1 MKKIRFMFLLLL
13 LVFMPINT
21 LAQQTSSPI
30 SIDGKLVE
38 FNTTT
43 GFPFLDENNRT
54 QVPFRIALEAF
65 GAKVDWQQ
73 STRTAIAEKDGI
85 KVEVQIGAKYIIKNG
100 IKIENDTIALIVEG
114 KTYLPIRKVME
125 AFGSTVEW
133 NSDNKTVEIISRKD
147 KNIYTS
153 EYLNNLVAATA
164 SKTDVLEFRKK
175 DNPRRKGLLKVEGKY
190 FDMYYPDDDYGK
202 EVAKLL
208 IPHMDKTYMML
219 TDIYGLQ
226 AKVEVHLIHE
236 KDALTLREGD
246 IRRTERVT
254 FVLLEPNND
263 ANGNNLSEFVHEIS
277 HNFFD
282 EANGGSTNT
291 MWISEANAKYIPSL
305 YMKYNYDG
313 NADMW
318 SFYQLDMLAKELN
331 QLFNRD
337 GSVMTLEKANKILKE
352 AQAWSKA
359 EGEKNLA
366 QRYGLYTWSFV
377 YNNLSLEDYKQLVR
391 NLGTGDVLEK
401 IKEYT
406 NIRIEDITELINS
419 DIKSRSNF

>member
-1 MKKIRFMFLLLL
+1 MKKISFIFLLFL
-13 LVFMPINT
+13 LVFMPIDS

-85 KVEVQIGAKYIIKNG
+85 KVEVQIGAKYILRNG
-100 IKIENDTIALIVEG
+100 TKIENDTIALIVDG

-125 AFGSTVEW
+125 AFGATVEW
-133 NSDNKTVEIISRKD
+133 DSNNKTVEITSRKD

-153 EYLNNLVAATA
+153 EYLENLVATTEA
-164 SKTDVLEFRKK
+164 KTDVLEFRKK

-190 FDMYYPDDDYGK
+190 FDMYYPDDDYGR
-202 EVAKLL
+202 ETVKLL
-208 IPHMDKTYMML
+208 APHMDKTYMML

-226 AKVEVHLIHE
+226 ARVEVHLIHE
-236 KDALTLREGD
+236 KDALTLKEGD

-254 FVLLEPNND
+254 CVLLEPYND
-263 ANGNNLSEFVHEIS
+263 ANGNNLSEFVHEVS

-291 MWISEANAKYIPSL
+291 MWINEANAKYIPSL

-377 YNNLSLEDYKQLVR
+377 YNNLSLEDYKQLLR

>member
-1 MKKIRFMFLLLL
+1 MRKISFILLLLL
-13 LVFMPINT
+13 LVFMPIDT

-30 SIDGKLVE
+30 SIDGKIVE

-65 GAKVDWQQ
+65 GAKVDWEQ

-85 KVEVQIGAKYIIKNG
+85 KVEVQIGAKYILRNG
-100 IKIENDTIALIVEG
+100 IKIENDTIALIVQG

-125 AFGSTVEW
+125 AFGSTVQW

-153 EYLNNLVAATA
+153 EYLEDLVADTE

-175 DNPRRKGLLKVEGKY
+175 DNPRRKGLLKFEGKY
-190 FDMYYPDDDYGK
+190 FDMYYPGDDYGK
-202 EVAKLL
+202 EVAKSLA
-208 IPHMDKTYMML
+208 PHMDKTYMML

-246 IRRTERVT
+246 IRKTERVT
-254 FVLLEPNND
+254 FIWLEPYND
-263 ANGNNLSEFVHEIS
+263 ADGNNLSEFVHEIS

-282 EANGGSTNT
+282 EANGGSSNT
-291 MWISEANAKYIPSL
+291 MWINEANAKYIPSI

-313 NADMW
+313 KADMW
-318 SFYQLDMLAKELN
+318 SFYQLDMLAKGLKE
-331 QLFNRD
+331 LFNIN
-337 GSVMTLEKANKILKE
+337 GSEMTLEKANKILKE

-366 QRYGLYTWSFV
+366 QRYGLYTWSYV
-377 YNNLSLEDYKQLVR
+377 YNNLSLEDYKQLLR